1 MAPEGSSRRLLS
13 GWGRTAP
20 SAARVV
26 EPLGEREVAQR
37 LADADDRGVIA
48 RGLGR
53 SYNDAA
59 QNAGGVVLEMTRLRH
74 VSDFDERTGVVT
86 ASSSVSIEDLLH
98 LFLPR
103 GWFPPVT
110 PGTRFVTLGGAI
122 AADVHGK
129 NHHREGSFAN
139 HVRSLRLSTPAL
151 GEVEVRPSGD
161 TADLFWATAG
171 GMGLTGVVVSS
182 EVQLQPVETAWMRVD
197 TERAGDLDDVLTR
210 METGDDK
217 YQYSVAWIDCLARGA
232 HLGRAVLTRGE
243 HASVDELP
251 PLAQDDPFAL
261 PPALELAAPPWAPPG
276 LLNKLTVRAFNELW
290 FRKAPRDDRGRIV
303 PYPGFFYP
311 LDGVEGWNRLYGPR
325 GFVQYQAVVPF
336 EETTAL
342 RRMLE
347 RLSRAGTASFLSV
360 LKRFGAGNSGMLSF
374 PAPGWTIA
382 LVIPVG
388 ARDLRPML
396 DDLDHIVV
404 EAGGRVYVAKDS
416 RVDPGLLRAMY
427 PRLAEWRSVRD
438 RVDPDGVLQSDLGRR
453 LGLTG
458 RANQEGHHP

>member
-1 MAPEGSSRRLLS
+1 MAPEGESRRLLS

-20 SAARVV
+20 SVGRVV
-26 EPLGEREVAQR
+26 EPLSASEIGAR
-37 LADADDRGVIA
+37 LDGADDRGVIA

-59 QNAGGVVLEMTRLRH
+59 QNAGGVVLELTRLRA
-74 VSDFDERTGVVT
+74 VESFDAATGVVR
-86 ASSSVSIEDLLH
+86 ASSSVSIEDLLQ

-103 GWFPPVT
+103 GWFPPVS

-139 HVRSLRLSTPAL
+139 HVPSMRLATPAV
-151 GEVEVRPSGD
+151 GEVEVGPSSGND
-161 TADLFWATAG
+161 PDLFWATTG
-171 GMGLTGVVVSS
+171 GMGLTGVVVSAD
-182 EVQLQPVETAWMRVD
+182 VQLQPVESAWMRVD
-197 TERAGDLDDVLTR
+197 TERAADLDDVLSR

-217 YQYSVAWIDCLARGA
+217 YQYSVAWIDCLARGSR
-232 HLGRAVLTRGE
+232 LGRAVLTRGE
-243 HASVDELP
+243 HAQRDELP
-251 PLAQDDPFAL
+251 SIARTDPFAL
-261 PPALELAAPPWAPPG
+261 PAGLELAAPPWAPPG
-276 LLNKLTVRAFNELW
+276 LLNKATVRAFNEFW
-290 FRKAPRDDRGRIV
+290 FRKTPRTDRGRVV

-336 EETTAL
+336 DATTAL
-342 RRMLE
+342 RSMLE

-360 LKRFGAGNSGMLSF
+360 LKRFGPGNAGMLSF
-374 PAPGWTIA
+374 PAPGWTLA
-382 LVIPVG
+382 LDIPVG
-388 ARDLRPML
+388 GRDLRPML
-396 DDLDHIVV
+396 DDLDRIVV

-427 PRLAEWRSVRD
+427 PRLAEWRRVRD
-438 RVDPDGVLQSDLGRR
+438 RVDPHGVLQSDLGRR
-453 LGLTG
+453 LGLAG
-458 RANQEGHHP
+458 KGGIGA